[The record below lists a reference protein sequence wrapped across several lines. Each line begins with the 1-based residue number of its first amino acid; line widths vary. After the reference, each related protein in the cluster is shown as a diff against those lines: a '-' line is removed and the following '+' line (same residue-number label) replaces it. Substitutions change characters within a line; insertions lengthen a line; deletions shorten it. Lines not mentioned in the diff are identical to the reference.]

1 MIMRRLFQLSLCV
14 IAVTLSGC
22 AGYHVGPVN
31 GERAGARSVQVN
43 PFSNETLEPHLTDA
57 VTTELRRYLQQDG
70 TYRLATHDD
79 GDILLSGVITA
90 YTRQE
95 LILNPRDTLTI
106 RDYRITITAT
116 VTARSRAT
124 GEVLFTQPVKGHT
137 MARVGTD
144 LTGAERQALPLLAAD
159 LAKNVKS
166 LLAEGKWW

>member
-1 MIMRRLFQLSLCV
+1 MRRFLPFCLGLAAMVLGGCV
-14 IAVTLSGC
+14 
-22 AGYHVGPVN
+22 GYQVGPVN
-31 GERAGARSVQVN
+31 GETAGAKSVQVV
-43 PFSNETLEPHLTDA
+43 PFRNATLEPHLTDA

-79 GDILLSGVITA
+79 GDIILTGEITA

-106 RDYRITITAT
+106 RDYRITLIAT

-137 MARVGTD
+137 MARVGSD
-144 LTGAERQALPLLAAD
+144 QTGAERQALPLLAAD
-159 LAKNVKS
+159 LAKNIKS